1 MTLTF
6 DGAPAPNNDMPAD
19 EVLARASAFDP
30 TPISHDCG
38 CEYCKGLPHWTG
50 KPNREAIM
58 RLALEMIASHS
69 GQTGDTRARLARVR
83 RIAEQA
89 LRECGK

>member
-1 MTLTF
+1 MSDHTT
-6 DGAPAPNNDMPAD
+6 PMPPP
-19 EVLARASAFDP
+19 EVLARAAAFDR
-30 TPISHDCG
+30 SDCHVSVAG
-38 CEYCKGLPHWTG
+38 HQLC
-50 KPNREAIM
+50 IM

-89 LRECGK
+89 LRECGT